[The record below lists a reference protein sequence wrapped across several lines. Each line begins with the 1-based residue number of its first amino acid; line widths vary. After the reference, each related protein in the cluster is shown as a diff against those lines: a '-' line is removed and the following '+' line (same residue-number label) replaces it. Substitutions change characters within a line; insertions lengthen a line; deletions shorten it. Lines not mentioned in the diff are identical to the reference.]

1 MSQDELAITIAALV
15 AWMLATA
22 AIVFDCNLCAKLGQR
37 WHAGHI
43 PEVFDD
49 GIGRRA
55 SRGTRAL
62 VVGCVRALDNA
73 AELRLRSPQDSH
85 KVG

>member
-43 PEVFDD
+43 PEVFKH
-49 GIGRRA
+49 GIGQELLVEL
-55 SRGTRAL
+55 AL
-62 VVGCVRALDNA
+62 WWWVVFVRWTTWPNY
-73 AELRLRSPQDSH
+73 
-85 KVG
+85 G